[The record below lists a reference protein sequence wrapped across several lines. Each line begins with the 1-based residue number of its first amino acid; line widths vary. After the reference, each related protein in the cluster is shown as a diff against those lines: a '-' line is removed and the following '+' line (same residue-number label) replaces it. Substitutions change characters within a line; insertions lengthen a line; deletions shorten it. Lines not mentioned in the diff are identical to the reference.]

1 MADGAD
7 LRPKELEFRRRW
19 YEAHRTQA
27 EADSDYVDPSG
38 RAAQNPAVAAEAIA
52 IRDRLAED
60 GDLGR
65 FRSDLQ
71 DWMARHGSEGF
82 KKGRWGMQFVGPLID
97 RAEDPAELS
106 RLFADGLSAPRGS
119 SSAAQKIDA
128 LAEYAERFKAG
139 GYMHPM
145 NVRILLP
152 YFWRMESDTRW
163 PVLWWSHSKF
173 MEFLTGEPWWGD
185 SRKLPED
192 WPDVNSGNF
201 YLRYVEYIKDFDND
215 SDRFQEVAS
224 WWHRKKPVL
233 LDTLLVER
241 CAFGMEPISPIDGSD
256 PSEDYEQ
263 TQENGNA
270 LTSISRYIG
279 EHLVKDLADAV
290 GRQLSTDYPPPT
302 WGKGSPVPRPTI
314 WMRWPVK
321 DQPVA
326 LHICINRRGAFVG
339 IKPVWIKR
347 GWYTEA
353 KNIFSKAELEGF
365 RVLSLDHAPLG
376 GDKELVGARGE
387 FVYGRWYE
395 PDQLS
400 GFDLRAEVVA
410 VASAA
415 RPVIEALID
424 DPIGKAATDLLVDR
438 PFLDDIVSLLEDKG
452 QVILYGPPGTGKTYL
467 AKRLAEA
474 LAPDPEFRGLVQ
486 FHPSTSYEDFFEG
499 YRPVPAAGGGV
510 SYRLTSGPLARM
522 AAHAEEHSGR
532 HVMVIDEI
540 NRANLPRVLGELLF
554 LLEYRE
560 ERVSTL
566 YRSEGEFCL
575 PESLWF
581 IGTMNTADR
590 SIALVDAALRRRFHF
605 VPFFPGR
612 GPTRGLLK
620 RWLDREGEPG
630 WVDDLVAMVNDELA
644 EAVGEDLQLG
654 FSHFMRTG
662 YGSEPSE
669 GDKVLRR
676 IWEYNIEPFV
686 EDQLFGDRTR
696 IGKFRFESVVNRF
709 RSKAGLDDSPEPGAD
724 SGGSDDDQS
733 DQEE

>member
-1 MADGAD
+1 MADGTD
-7 LRPKELEFRRRW
+7 LHPKELEFRRRW
-19 YEAHRTQA
+19 YKAHRTRA
-27 EADSDYVDPSG
+27 EADPDYVDPSG
-38 RAAQNPAVAAEAIA
+38 RAAQNPAGAAEAIA
-52 IRDRLAED
+52 IRDRLADD
-60 GDLGR
+60 GDLGQ

-71 DWMARHGSEGF
+71 AWANRHGSEGF
-82 KKGRWGMQFVGPLID
+82 RKGRWGMQFVGPLIE
-97 RAEDPAELS
+97 RVEYPAELA
-106 RLFADGLSAPRGS
+106 RLFADGFSAPQDS

-139 GYMHPM
+139 GHMHPM

-152 YFWRMESDTRW
+152 YFWRMYPDTRW
-163 PVLWWSHSKF
+163 PILWWSRSMF
-173 MEFLTGEPWWGD
+173 MEFMTGELWWGD

-224 WWHRKKPVL
+224 WWHRKNPAL
-233 LDTLLVER
+233 LDTVLVDR
-241 CAFGMEPISPIDGSD
+241 CTFGRNSDISEQDHRNNTAALFRIYRHLDYHLKRALTEVLGYELKSIRRRQSSGSDVRVDWWNGSGRAGYDLRVWVNDRGAGIGISPR
-256 PSEDYEQ
+256 SEQ
-263 TQENGNA
+263 S
-270 LTSISRYIG
+270 LR
-279 EHLVKDLADAV
+279 K
-290 GRQLSTDYPPPT
+290 
-302 WGKGSPVPRPTI
+302 
-314 WMRWPVK
+314 
-321 DQPVA
+321 
-326 LHICINRRGAFVG
+326 
-339 IKPVWIKR
+339 

-353 KNIFSKAELEGF
+353 AEAMKPIEVEGYSMYRIGDSPHGEDMGLEG
-365 RVLSLDHAPLG
+365 AG
-376 GDKELVGARGE
+376 GSFFYA
-387 FVYGRWYE
+387 RWYE
-395 PDQLS
+395 RGQLAQL
-400 GFDLRAEVVA
+400 DLRKELKEA
-410 VASAA
+410 VTALQPA
-415 RPVIEALID
+415 REALTD
-424 DPIGKAATDLLVDR
+424 AAFPPDPIGIAARELLVDR
-438 PFLDDIVSLLEDKG
+438 SFLDDIVSLLEDKG

-474 LAPDPEFRGLVQ
+474 LAPDSGFRGLVQ

-499 YRPVPAAGGGV
+499 YRPVPAADGGIG
-510 SYRLTSGPLARM
+510 YELTWGPLARM
-522 AAHAEEHSGR
+522 AAHAEEHPVR

-560 ERVSTL
+560 EQVSTL
-566 YRSEGEFCL
+566 YRSEGEFRL
-575 PESLWF
+575 PEALWF

-620 RWLDREGEPG
+620 RWLKREGEPG
-630 WVDDLVAMVNDELA
+630 WVDDLVAMVNGELA

-654 FSHFMRTG
+654 FSHFMREG
-662 YGSEPSE
+662 YGEEPSK

-676 IWEYNIEPFV
+676 IWQYNIEPFV
-686 EDQLFGDRTR
+686 EDQLFGDQAR
-696 IGKFRFESVVNRF
+696 IEQFRFESVVNRF
-709 RSKAGLDDSPEPGAD
+709 RSKAGLGDSLEPDAD